1 MFGCLTRIGCL
12 LIFVVA
18 GAIGWF
24 TQDAWLPKVKAQVK
38 TTAPGLVRRV
48 KEIASK
54 AGVPSSRGNAKSGA
68 SDNANDNANDNAG
81 GSAKSPASESQWTA
95 LSAAGAE
102 RGREAVAKL
111 NQKNG
116 PAYVNVGAS
125 DLASFALDSILHGIS
140 SGASTAQAIAK
151 NDRIYMKAMVS
162 AADLGGPKTLGPLSG
177 LVEGKQ
183 ELTVGGRLEVLA
195 PGKAQF
201 RIEEIS
207 LGELKLPSVVI
218 PRIVARIGVKDRTAN
233 TPGDAIPVNVPAS
246 LADVRVN
253 KGHVTLYK
261 TTP

>member
-1 MFGCLTRIGCL
+1 MFGCLARIGCL

-24 TQDAWLPKVKAQVK
+24 TQDAWLPKVKAQVR
-38 TTAPGLVRRV
+38 TTAPVLVRKA

-68 SDNANDNANDNAG
+68 SDNANDNAG

-116 PAYVNVGAS
+116 PAYVNVGAA
-125 DLASFALDSILHGIS
+125 DLASFVLDSILHGIS
-140 SGASTAQAIAK
+140 QGASTAQAIAK

-233 TPGDAIPVNVPAS
+233 TPGDVIPVNVPAS

>member
-1 MFGCLTRIGCL
+1 MFGCLARIGCL
-12 LIFVVA
+12 LVLVAA

-24 TQDAWLPKVKAQVK
+24 TQDAWLPKVKAQVR
-38 TTAPGLVRRV
+38 TTAPGLVRKV
-48 KEIASK
+48 KEIAVK
-54 AGVPSSRGNAKSGA
+54 AGVPTSRGNSSG
-68 SDNANDNANDNAG
+68 SE
-81 GSAKSPASESQWTA
+81 KSPASETQWTA

-116 PAYVNVGAS
+116 PAYVNVGAA
-125 DLASFALDSILHGIS
+125 DLASFVLDSILHGFS
-140 SGASTAQAIAK
+140 PRASGAQAIAK
-151 NDRIYMKAMVS
+151 DERLYMKAMVT

-177 LVEGKQ
+177 LLEGKQ
-183 ELTVGGRLEVLA
+183 ELTVGGRLEVLS

-201 RIEEIS
+201 RVEEIS
-207 LGELKLPSVVI
+207 LGELALPRAVI
-218 PRIVARIGVKDRTAN
+218 PRLVARIGVRDRTAG
-233 TPGDAIPVNVPAS
+233 TPGDAIPVIVPAS